1 MNFSHPL
8 NVLLVLYNHE
18 LIVHYE
24 PIETTQCFGQ
34 SNGATVN
41 HASDH
46 RRAQDERQLWLN
58 DLPAA
63 LYEGLTVNKQRGVYG
78 R

>member
-1 MNFSHPL
+1 MNTT
-8 NVLLVLYNHE
+8 
-18 LIVHYE
+18 IVVDDKTTMVFNK
-24 PIETTQCFGQ
+24 PIETTQRLGQ

-46 RRAQDERQLWLN
+46 RRAQEERQLWLN

-63 LYEGLTVNKQRGVYG
+63 LCEGLAVNKQRGVYG